1 MRALHES
8 RPGLTDHLTS
18 VAVRAEATA
27 RLLGLSSEEIERV
40 RLAGRLHDVGKMAI
54 PESILNKPGP
64 LDDGEWE
71 VMKRNPLIGERIMAA
86 AAALRPVATLIRS
99 THERVDGTGYPDG
112 LRGDDIPLGARIVAA
127 CDAFDAM
134 VSDRPYRAAMT
145 RDAAVAE
152 LRRCSGSQFDAE
164 VVEALA
170 AELERAPDGVAPW
183 LAGARA

>member
-1 MRALHES
+1 
-8 RPGLTDHLTS
+8 
-18 VAVRAEATA
+18 
-27 RLLGLSSEEIERV
+27 V

-134 VSDRPYRAAMT
+134 VSDRAYGAAMSTEAAVGELLAGSGSHFDPRVVEVFCSLVGQSIAVPEPARAA
-145 RDAAVAE
+145 
-152 LRRCSGSQFDAE
+152 
-164 VVEALA
+164 
-170 AELERAPDGVAPW
+170 
-183 LAGARA
+183 